1 MAYISHKHK
10 LLFVHIYKTAGMSVR
25 ELMKNL
31 DESSINVLSGHSDIL
46 ETLTFLQENAL
57 FNICLNYHR
66 FSVVR
71 NPYTWLYSIYKFAIS
86 IERHPFHQKCT
97 SIEFDEFVNWYID
110 NEEFLNLK
118 KDLNGKLQTQTDY
131 IFINGVKYVD
141 TILKHENLYSDMNTM
156 LKYLHILN
164 DEKLVMPKINQT
176 IYDKELNCVNIL
188 NRKTLNK
195 INEKYEQDFIN
206 FKYDKL

>member
-1 MAYISHKHK
+1 MAFISHKSR
-10 LLFVHIYKTAGMSVR
+10 LLFIHIFKTGGMSVR
-25 ELMKNL
+25 ALMNEL
-31 DESSINVLSGHSDIL
+31 DELSFNVLGGHSDIL
-46 ETLTFLQENAL
+46 ETITFLEQDL
-57 FNICLNYHR
+57 SFNVCLDYHR

-71 NPYTWLYSIYKFAIS
+71 NPYSWLYSIYKFSIS
-86 IERHPFHQKCT
+86 IESHPFHQKCT